1 MRHLGFHELTVHRPF
16 DLAFSLGVKP
26 GSEEHEAAIAK
37 ILAACKKAGKVAA
50 IFCRMSPPPHPHSC

>member
-1 MRHLGFHELTVHRPF
+1 MPHSPMHVLKVHRPF

-50 IFCRMSPPPHPHSC
+50 IFCRMSPPSHPHSC